1 MRNTITLVLIA
12 LLLIACGNDEVRTRV
27 VGELASDRIE
37 LTAEFAEPIVEIAV
51 AEGELVSE
59 GQLLLRQDSTRAQA
73 RLAQA
78 DAALAQSQ
86 ARLDE
91 LVRGP
96 RREKIA
102 AARANLDGAAKEQ
115 IFRQSDYARTLEVYE
130 RKLASPE
137 ALDRAKSALDSAS
150 SNLASQKAQLEELL
164 AGTTAEELEQ
174 AEQAVQ
180 QGRASVDAA
189 RVDLLRLEIR
199 APVAGIMDS
208 RPFELGERPGPGQAV
223 AIMLPAKQPHARVYI
238 PEEMRVHVR
247 TGSAATIYVDG
258 LAEPLNGRIRWIS
271 SEAAYTPYFALTER
285 DRKRLTYMAKV
296 DIVDEVERLPDGIPV
311 EVELDLGSQ
320 INAD

>member
-285 DRKRLTYMAKV
+285 DRKRLTFMAKV

>member
-247 TGSAATIYVDG
+247 AGSAATIYVDG